1 MKIRFFAVL
10 TALLGLSGCYS
21 MSPTHID
28 DELKPTADS
37 GVAYVVGVVGIWP
50 KTRFSAKEQMLMI
63 RKRGSDDFATARLYN
78 EFYARTERDVRETDH
93 GIGTLFVMPL
103 KPGRYEIYNVR
114 FDRGQSVT
122 WSREDFTIGMQLEA
136 GKAYYL
142 GDFRA
147 GCLIGVQPSCLFLHS
162 DHLERDAALV
172 RAKYPHVPG
181 LQRLDMPNLD
191 SITPFIREE
200 NGPSASFYKAML
212 SGKL

>member
-1 MKIRFFAVL
+1 MIRLFAVL
-10 TALLGLSGCYS
+10 TALLCLSGCYS

-28 DELKPTADS
+28 DELSPTADS

-50 KTRFSAKEQMLMI
+50 EAKYGAHEQMLMI
-63 RKRGSDDFATARLYN
+63 RKRGSDDFATARLHN
-78 EFYARTERDVRETDH
+78 EFYARTARDVRESGH

-114 FDRGQSVT
+114 FDQGQSVS
-122 WSREDFTIGMQLEA
+122 WSREDFTVGLQLEA
-136 GKAYYL
+136 GKAYYI

-147 GCLIGVQPSCLFLHS
+147 GCLIGRSTSCLFLHS

-172 RAKYPHVPG
+172 RAKYPQVPG
-181 LQRLDMPNLD
+181 LQRLDMPNLYTA
-191 SITPFIREE
+191 TPFIREE
-200 NGPSASFYKAML
+200 NGTSASVYKAML

>member
-1 MKIRFFAVL
+1 MRFLAALTVL
-10 TALLGLSGCYS
+10 LSLSGCYS

-28 DELKPTADS
+28 DALNPSAGS

-50 KTRFSAKEQMLMI
+50 QARYGAQEQMIMI
-63 RKRGSDDFATARLYN
+63 RKRGSDDFATARLHN
-78 EFYARTERDVRETDH
+78 EFYARTARDLRETGR

-114 FDRGQSVT
+114 FDQGRSLS
-122 WSREDFTIGMQLEA
+122 WSREDFTIGMELEA

-147 GCLIGVQPSCLFLHS
+147 GCLIGRSMPCLFLHS

-172 RAKYPHVPG
+172 RARYPQVPG
-181 LQRLDMPNLD
+181 LQRLDMPNLYTA
-191 SITPFIREE
+191 TPFIREE
-200 NGPSASFYKAML
+200 NGASASIYKAML

>member
-1 MKIRFFAVL
+1 MMRFFAVL
-10 TALLGLSGCYS
+10 TVLLGLSGCYS
-21 MSPTHID
+21 MSATYID
-28 DELKPTADS
+28 DELSPTADS

-50 KTRFSAKEQMLMI
+50 KAKFGAQEQMLLI
-63 RKRGSDDFATARLYN
+63 RKRGSDDFATARLHN
-78 EFYARTERDVRETDH
+78 EFYARTERDLRETGH

-114 FDRGQSVT
+114 FDQGQSVS
-122 WSREDFTIGMQLEA
+122 WSREDFTIGLELEA

-147 GCLIGVQPSCLFLHS
+147 GCLIGRGTSCLFLHS

-172 RAKYPHVPG
+172 RAKYPQVPG
-181 LQRLDMPNLD
+181 LQRLDMPNLYTA
-191 SITPFIREE
+191 TPFIREE
-200 NGPSASFYKAML
+200 NGPSASVYKAML